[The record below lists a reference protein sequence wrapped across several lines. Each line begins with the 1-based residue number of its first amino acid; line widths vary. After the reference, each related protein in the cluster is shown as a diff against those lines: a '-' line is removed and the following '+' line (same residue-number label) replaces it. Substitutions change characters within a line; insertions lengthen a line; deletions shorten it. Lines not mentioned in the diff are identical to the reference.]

1 MLLKVELRV
10 PDQQPATQVETQAQA
25 PVDIARLPAPD
36 LASHPELTGRV
47 AMGGVV
53 EALGTT
59 RQDPAVMT
67 VVTDVT
73 GQDLPAMT
81 VVTDGIGLEKEARE
95 VQGLEHVEVVIEGLM
110 MQNMRVKA
118 DPGIIK
124 PNRGVSTVVVMGPVK
139 SVPVRDTHLRTV
151 PVIRSFTS
159 KNAQN
164 VQLMGESFTT
174 PLTYVASF
182 PPLGILP
189 QNQPNLQFLIKEMK
203 MYHQSFKKT
212 SVASFH

>member
-1 MLLKVELRV
+1 
-10 PDQQPATQVETQAQA
+10 
-25 PVDIARLPAPD
+25 
-36 LASHPELTGRV
+36 
-47 AMGGVV
+47 MGGVV

-59 RQDPAVMT
+59 RQDPAVMI
-67 VVTDVT
+67 VVTNVM
-73 GQDLPAMT
+73 GQDPPVVT
-81 VVTDGIGLEKEARE
+81 VGTDGIGLEKEARE
-95 VQGLEHVEVVIEGLM
+95 VQGLEHVEVVIEDLM